1 MTWLRAARWIT
12 ALAALAAL
20 AAGCLPNRGAVSP
33 DGRTFY
39 FTLNKDGGFEAKDA
53 TNVYALDV
61 EAGRIRALTD
71 GPETKGWCS
80 VSSSGKFLVYGA
92 LTGGGSVTAVD
103 LEGNTAIPVTGI
115 TQNYAFPWV
124 VPGEPSHVVA
134 MAQDAKDT
142 RRWVLIPER
151 GTVPLV
157 PLTPLADYT
166 AGLGTV
172 GLATSRFAV
181 SAFREITEGDK
192 VKGETS
198 VWVVDLSNPPAAEG
212 DEKAAAPKA
221 DAKSPPP
228 AAKPWPTFVC
238 AAKWTDIADKEEPIF
253 DLAFSSDGKRL
264 AAAGSFGGK
273 DKDQTRFFD
282 VDPTGKEQPK
292 LLFEVD
298 GGCAPQWTPDGGL
311 AYLRAIPGET
321 SSREVVLWRPEMKEG
336 RVIARLPGKF
346 GRLLGA
352 AWAEKAYTTCFWTK
366 DGRMRIYH
374 VADEGLWL
382 IDAAADGTGAKA
394 RRLSHERLAAQKYLA
409 DLERALARLPEST
422 PKELPEALANAVNAV
437 EKPLQDAAKPTQEA
451 LKAAWAAASVWEEVP
466 AVAPAGEGGKP
477 VEKPAA
483 EEKKP

>member
-1 MTWLRAARWIT
+1 MTWLRAARWIV
-12 ALAALAAL
+12 ALVALVAVVS
-20 AAGCLPNRGAVSP
+20 GCLPNRGAVSP

-39 FTLNKDGGFEAKDA
+39 FSLNEKAGFQVS
-53 TNVYALDV
+53 TGSNVYALDV
-61 EAGRIRALTD
+61 ESGRIKALTD
-71 GPETKGWCS
+71 GPGMKGWCT
-80 VSSSGKFLVYGA
+80 VSSDGRFLVYGT
-92 LTGGGSVTAVD
+92 LVGGGGTVDRVD
-103 LEGNTAIPVTGI
+103 LGSHRTIPVTGV
-115 TQNYAFPWV
+115 TQNYALPWV
-124 VPGEPSHVVA
+124 VPGEPPYVVA
-134 MAQDAKDT
+134 IAQKSKDEW
-142 RRWVLIPER
+142 RWVLIAER
-151 GTVPLV
+151 GEVPLV
-157 PLTPLADYT
+157 LPADC
-166 AGLGTV
+166 AAVLGNV
-172 GLATSRFAV
+172 GLAPSRFAV
-181 SAFREITEGDK
+181 PAFRKVKEGDK
-192 VKGETS
+192 EKGEAS

-451 LKAAWAAASVWEEVP
+451 LKAAWAAASVWEDVP
-466 AVAPAGEGGKP
+466 AVAPGEGSKP

>member
-1 MTWLRAARWIT
+1 MSWLRAARWIT
-12 ALAALAAL
+12 AIVALAVATP
-20 AAGCLPNRGAVSP
+20 GCLPNRGAVSP

-39 FTLNKDGGFEAKDA
+39 FSLNRKAGFEADEGS
-53 TNVYALDV
+53 NVYALDV
-61 EAGRIRALTD
+61 EAGRIKALTD
-71 GPETKGWCS
+71 GPGIKGWCS
-80 VSSSGKFLVYGA
+80 ASSDGKFLIYGTLA
-92 LTGGGSVTAVD
+92 SEGWTVARVD
-103 LEGNTAIPVTGI
+103 LGSHRTIPVTGV
-115 TQNYAFPWV
+115 TQNCVFPWV
-124 VPGEPSHVVA
+124 VPGEPPYVVA
-134 MAQDAKDT
+134 ITQKSKDEW
-142 RRWVLIPER
+142 RWVLIAER
-151 GTVPLV
+151 GEVPLV
-157 PLTPLADYT
+157 LPADC
-166 AGLGTV
+166 AAVLGNV
-172 GLATSRFAV
+172 GLAPSRFAV
-181 SAFREITEGDK
+181 PAFRQIKDGDK
-192 VKGETS
+192 EKGEAS

-228 AAKPWPTFVC
+228 AAKPWPAVTCV
-238 AAKWTDIADKEEPIF
+238 AKWTDIAGKDAPVI
-253 DLAFSSDGKRL
+253 DLAFSADGKRL
-264 AAAGSFGGK
+264 AAAVLPGGK

-292 LLFEVD
+292 LLFEVA
-298 GGCAPQWTPDGGL
+298 GGCAPQWTPDGKGL
-311 AYLRAIPGET
+311 VYLGPVKGEEKG
-321 SSREVVLWRPEMKEG
+321 REVVLWQPEMKEA
-336 RVIARLPGKF
+336 RVIARLPDVAG
-346 GRLLGA
+346 
-352 AWAEKAYTTCFWTK
+352 KAYTTCFWTK

-409 DLERALARLPEST
+409 DFERALARLPEST